1 MTQQP
6 LDSSVREFGQAMRQL
21 VRRIRAAGASHEL
34 SWTQVVVIGR
44 LFKEGPATIANL
56 ARDEGMKPQ
65 SMRTLIA
72 GLESMGIVERL
83 PHPTDGRSVHI
94 ALTPKGVAIRTSA
107 RDARRT
113 WLAHAI
119 AQLDAEE
126 QDTLFAAT
134 EIIKRLSTL

>member
-6 LDSSVREFGQAMRQL
+6 LDTAVREFAQAMRQL
-21 VRRIRAAGASHEL
+21 VRRVRAAGASHEL
-34 SWTQVVVIGR
+34 SWTQVAVIGR
-44 LFKEGPATIANL
+44 LHKEGPETIADL
-56 ARDEGMKPQ
+56 ARAEGMKPQ

-72 GLESMGIVERL
+72 GLEAMELVERL

-94 ALTPKGVAIRTSA
+94 ALTPKGVAIRESA
-107 RDARRT
+107 RDAKRT

-126 QDTLFAAT
+126 QETLFAAT
-134 EIIKRLSTL
+134 GVIKRLSTL

>member
-6 LDSSVREFGQAMRQL
+6 LDSSVREFGQALRQL

-44 LFKEGPATIANL
+44 LFKEGPATIADL

-72 GLESMGIVERL
+72 GLESMGFVERQ

-94 ALTPKGVAIRTSA
+94 ALTQKGVAIRTSA

>member
-6 LDSSVREFGQAMRQL
+6 LDSSVREFGQALRQL

-44 LFKEGPATIANL
+44 LFKEGPATIADL

-72 GLESMGIVERL
+72 GLESMGFVERQ